1 MPYPDLSS
9 SAQDY
14 LKLIWT
20 GTERSDVP
28 VTVGALAKT
37 LGVSASTASE
47 GVRKL
52 ADAGLVT
59 HARHGHVEL
68 TPAGSEHALLMV
80 RRHRLLET
88 FLVQILGYSWDE
100 VHDEADVL
108 EHAVSETLIAR
119 IDQLLGHPER
129 DPHGDPIPSTEHA
142 ADIGDEILLSAAPA
156 GPPLTLVRVSD
167 ADPALLKYCAG
178 LGLLPGTDLTVMNPR
193 PFAAG
198 TTVRVAGQD
207 AGIEI
212 GPEAADAIWVA
223 PQLTASR
230 GPETRTPR

>member
-1 MPYPDLSS
+1 MPFSDLTS

-20 GTERSDVP
+20 GTERPGAP
-28 VTVGALAKT
+28 VTVGGLAKI

-52 ADAGLVT
+52 VDAGLVT
-59 HARHGHVEL
+59 HARYGRVEL
-68 TPAGSEHALLMV
+68 TPAGREHAVVMV

-88 FLVQILGYSWDE
+88 FLVQILGYTWDE

-108 EHAVSETLIAR
+108 EHAVSETMITR
-119 IDQLLGHPER
+119 IDQLLGHPNR
-129 DPHGDPIPSTEHA
+129 DPHGDPIPSTEHYA
-142 ADIGDEILLSAAPA
+142 EKEEEILLSAAPA
-156 GPPLTLVRVSD
+156 GPELTLVRVSD

-178 LGLLPGTDLTVMNPR
+178 LGLLPGTDLTVIEPR

-198 TTVRVAGQD
+198 TAVLLAGQD
-207 AGIEI
+207 VAFEI
-212 GPEAADAIWVA
+212 GPQAADAIWV
-223 PQLTASR
+223 TV
-230 GPETRTPR
+230 RTDAAQGT

>member
-1 MPYPDLSS
+1 MPFSDLTS

-28 VTVGALAKT
+28 VTIGWLAKG

-59 HARHGHVEL
+59 HARYGHVEL
-68 TPAGSEHALLMV
+68 TAAGREHAVVMV

-108 EHAVSETLIAR
+108 EHAVSETMITRL
-119 IDQLLGHPER
+119 DQLLGHPAR
-129 DPHGDPIPSTEHA
+129 DPHGDPIPPTEPA
-142 ADIGDEILLSAAPA
+142 AEPGAEIPLSAAPV
-156 GPPLTLVRVSD
+156 GPALTLVRVSD

-178 LGLLPGTDLTVMNPR
+178 LGLLPGTDLTVLEPR

-198 TTVRVAGQD
+198 TTIRLAGHD

-212 GPEAADAIWVA
+212 GPEAAEAVWV
-223 PQLTASR
+223 T
-230 GPETRTPR
+230 TRS

>member
-1 MPYPDLSS
+1 MPFSELTS

-20 GTERSDVP
+20 GTERPGAP
-28 VTVGALAKT
+28 VTVGGLAKI

-52 ADAGLVT
+52 VDAGLVS
-59 HARHGHVEL
+59 HARYGHVEL
-68 TPAGSEHALLMV
+68 TPAGREHAVMMV

-100 VHDEADVL
+100 VHHEADLL
-108 EHAVSETLIAR
+108 EHAVSETMITR
-119 IDQLLGHPER
+119 IDQLLGHPTR
-129 DPHGDPIPSTEHA
+129 DPHGDPIPSAEHHA
-142 ADIGDEILLSAAPA
+142 ETGNEIPLSAAPA
-156 GPPLTLVRVSD
+156 GPALMLVRVSD
-167 ADPALLKYCAG
+167 ADPALLQYCAG
-178 LGLLPGTDLTVMNPR
+178 LGLLPGTDLTVLEPR

-198 TTVRVAGQD
+198 TTVRLAGQD

-212 GPEAADAIWVA
+212 GPKAADAIWV
-223 PQLTASR
+223 T
-230 GPETRTPR
+230 TRR